1 MVNIEDMTPKEME
14 VLLARV
20 GFGHLG
26 CAREGR
32 PYVLPMRYA
41 YDAGNIYFFTTEGMK
56 TSYIDT
62 NPEVCFQVEE
72 VRDYSQW
79 QSVVVVG
86 RAERLTRAEDTEYA
100 MQLLTKR
107 NPTLSPAINA
117 TRIDVWGRSN
127 TVALYR
133 IKPEL
138 MDGRKTISSNGN

>member
-32 PYVLPMRYA
+32 PYVLPMHYA

-107 NPTLSPAINA
+107 DPTLSPAINA

>member
-14 VLLARV
+14 VLLERV
-20 GFGHLG
+20 GFGHIG

-32 PYVLPMRYA
+32 PYVLPMHYA

-127 TVALYR
+127 TAALYR

-138 MDGRKTISSNGN
+138 MDGRKTI